1 MTDTLEPDQLLKSIT
16 ELKAGPPLR
25 RFRALCTLSREL
37 QVAIEAIKLAIREQ
51 ENLLRETDDDVAFIK
66 QHRGKMDICYRA
78 LRATYTTPDRAMAA
92 FNALCTSMNSE
103 ALMDAVRAGSNSL
116 GKPIGASFLGMASQA
131 RKKADDNFVSMVIPA
146 IAKIIPDHK
155 SYLEMVAGNLEF
167 EHEKLRETLGTLE
180 AERLTLDGTMSQFER
195 EILAAALAM
204 TPDDLK
210 TLQPQSDEYRM
221 AMALIGQRD
230 PDEQPLH

>member
-16 ELKAGPPLR
+16 ALKAGPPLR
-25 RFRALCTLSREL
+25 RFRALCTLSREV
-37 QVAIEAIKLAIREQ
+37 QAAIEAIKLAVREQ
-51 ENLLRETDDDVAFIK
+51 ENILRETDGDVAFIK

-92 FNALCTSMNSE
+92 FNALCTSMNTE
-103 ALMDAVRAGSNSL
+103 ALMDAIRVGSNSL
-116 GKPIGASFLGMASQA
+116 GKPMGASFLGMSSQV
-131 RKKADDNFVSMVIPA
+131 RKKADDNFMAMVVPTIT
-146 IAKIIPDHK
+146 KIIPDHK

-167 EHEKLRETLGTLE
+167 EHEKLKETLGSLE
-180 AERLTLDGTMSQFER
+180 AERLSLDGTLSHFER

-221 AMALIGQRD
+221 AMALIGQRG
-230 PDEQPLH
+230 PDD